1 MDKLCIH
8 RVSVAIL
15 LLLVKLLAT
24 SSGETVYINDG
35 ETLEGY
41 LCSPSGTITT
51 NTTLFLN
58 NSYLDIEH
66 YGFCLVENTSDITI
80 AAAPELGENGIKIN
94 LTLSRLVFFNITNLI
109 ITSITLRTNTPAAD
123 IPPSALRYINDTNQF
138 LYYDKDTDMGILFNH
153 CSNVTI
159 HNLNFN
165 ASSWLSIIG
174 VNLCGYSCIDNPDND
189 RMLLYYL
196 DTVLISSEQCDL
208 HVQFRLRN
216 FDGALMDLSNLLR
229 SRSKQISVEMFDTFA
244 LILTQQKF
252 NANVS
257 ITLIPGTD
265 NNKAFILFV
274 NSVTDSHIKFQG
286 HSYDYCITRFI
297 DYGFPLLSVYF
308 YETPNFSGSV
318 DHIIKSLQI
327 ENTSLNELQ
336 VLKFPGQL
344 SHQIALVNVSW
355 CDKGWAIYNLLQIIV
370 SSKEEGNLYVNMK
383 NVHLQR
389 HRFLDNFVIQDS
401 VYFANIRNITMTGTN
416 FFNAGNGGS
425 VINVISSNLT
435 LTGDLTV
442 SSGNAFQGGGIRL
455 DESSTLFLKEPL
467 RAQFINNTAYQGSAI
482 YAAIRTKDLQL
493 LQTSSPIQVLPNQV
507 YSLHNISN
515 ISIALHFEN
524 NLDETLNR
532 IVSMHAPQL
541 NFLYNQT
548 FLFYRKFWDEPH
560 SQYAYTT
567 LFDAMFKAD
576 DTDKYTSL
584 SNGICTQVRKEPW
597 NCTYI
602 DLYYH
607 KLLES
612 LNVTDVLQYLLQIHT
627 YPGEEVFSVLHTG
640 NQDFSIESCE
650 THLIVKSEYYSLTRS
665 TSTLLFTFFNKKK
678 EDLCFIIF
686 VSNRGISQI
695 LKIPFIQVHMNAT
708 CPPGFYLNHEGYCD
722 CVSTLQSHH
731 YKCNIS
737 SRIFTS
743 HEGYWTG
750 YNATSYTITFSS
762 HCPPDYCNQSFH
774 NFLLDNSITDL
785 SCLNNRTG
793 ILCGQCKRENYTVHS
808 AIFGSDACSDDCTDV
823 YLLTLL
829 AYALA
834 GPLLVAI
841 LFALKLTVAV
851 GTINGVIFY
860 ANILGLSMDKLTEG
874 HRGPHLTFLR
884 IVISLLNLDLGFP
897 LCFYKGMTTTDK
909 VGLQFVFPMYIW
921 GIVIGMIIVAKYSI
935 RFANC
940 ISNSAVQVLATLF
953 YLSFPKLLLAVIDI
967 TTYSTIN
974 LVVFNESNNSYV
986 NREQTV
992 WFYNGEEYGKG
1003 VHGFYLFLASV
1014 FILFFLLYT
1023 ILTTFSSCFMR
1034 FKLVNKFKPLIDAY
1048 GGPFKDKWRFWFG
1061 LRLWITVLIFS
1072 VSGTLRGT
1080 DYNGPFIFNFI
1091 ILSIFILIQSFAR
1104 PFKSRLILLMD
1115 LFFMINYW
1123 LIILFQL
1130 VFKSIFL
1137 RVYIFL
1143 LSAAVLVLVLVLFSH
1158 FCYVCI
1164 YSKNPGVFLQV
1175 KTKFNRRFVGYE
1187 RIEDQANEEE
1197 ADIQIFNAA
1206 EEREQ
1211 VLDTY

>member
-1 MDKLCIH
+1 MDRLCTH

-15 LLLVKLLAT
+15 LLLVNLLAT

-41 LCSPSGTITT
+41 LCSPSGTIAP
-51 NTTLFLN
+51 NTILFLN
-58 NSYLDIEH
+58 NSYLEIEH

-80 AAAPELGENGIKIN
+80 AAAPELGENGININ
-94 LTLSRLVFFNITNLI
+94 LIQSRWIFFNITNLT
-109 ITSITLRTNTPAAD
+109 ITSITLLTDTPAAD
-123 IPPSALRYINDTNQF
+123 IPPSALRYINDSNQF
-138 LYYDKDTDMGILFNH
+138 LYYDKDTEMGILFNH

-159 HNLNFN
+159 QNLNFN
-165 ASSWLSIIG
+165 ASSWLPIIG
-174 VNLCGYSCIDNPDND
+174 VNLCGYSCINNPDNGH
-189 RMLLYYL
+189 MLFYYL
-196 DTVLISSEQCDL
+196 DTVISSEQCDL
-208 HVQFRLRN
+208 HVQSSPSISDGGLYDITLLNSRPKQMPVKK
-216 FDGALMDLSNLLR
+216 FDS
-229 SRSKQISVEMFDTFA
+229 FA
-244 LILTQQKF
+244 LILTQQNS
-252 NANVS
+252 NADVL
-257 ITLIPGTD
+257 ITLLPGLGI
-265 NNKAFILFV
+265 ALILFV
-274 NSVTDSHIKFQG
+274 NSLTDSHVEIQG
-286 HSYDYCITRFI
+286 LGYEYCITGPI
-297 DYGFPLLSVYF
+297 DHDSPLLSVYF

-318 DHIIKSLQI
+318 DHIIQSLQV
-327 ENTSLNELQ
+327 ENTSLQALQ
-336 VLKFPGQL
+336 VFRSPGQL
-344 SHQIALVNVSW
+344 SHQIALVNVSL
-355 CDKGWAIYNLLQIIV
+355 CDKHIFIQFPVLIMATPNN
-370 SSKEEGNLYVNMK
+370 EGNLHVNMK
-383 NVHLQR
+383 NMHFQ
-389 HRFLDNFVIQDS
+389 HPRFLDDDFLTEDS

-416 FFNAGNGGS
+416 FFNASNGGS

-442 SSGNAFQGGGIRL
+442 NNGNAFQGGGIRL
-455 DESSTLFLKEPL
+455 DDSSTLFLKEPL
-467 RAQFINNTAYQGSAI
+467 RAQFTNDTAYQGSAI
-482 YAAIRTKDLQL
+482 YAAPNHLEL
-493 LQTSSPIQVLPNQV
+493 LQTRSLIQILPNQV
-507 YSLHNISN
+507 YSWHNISN
-515 ISIALHFEN
+515 INIALHFEN
-524 NLDETLNR
+524 NLDKSLNR
-532 IVSMHAPQL
+532 IVSMHAPHL
-541 NFLYNQT
+541 SFLYDQT
-548 FLFYRKFWDEPH
+548 SLFYHKSWDEPH

-576 DTDKYTSL
+576 DIDKYTSL
-584 SNGICTQVRKEPW
+584 SNGICMQVRKEPW

-607 KLLES
+607 NIVEKK
-612 LNVTDVLQYLLQIHT
+612 TFAQHLLQIHT
-627 YPGEEVFSVLHTG
+627 YPGEEIFSILHTG
-640 NQDFSIESCE
+640 NQDFSIIRCE

-665 TSTLLFTFFNKKK
+665 TSTLLFRFFNKKG
-678 EDLCFIIF
+678 EDLCF
-686 VSNRGISQI
+686 VI
-695 LKIPFIQVHMNAT
+695 LVLNSEIQDLMAPFIQVHMNAT
-708 CPPGFYLNHEGYCD
+708 CPPGFSLNDKGYCD
-722 CVSTLQSHH
+722 CVSALQSHL

-743 HEGYWTG
+743 PEGYWTG
-750 YNATSYTITFSS
+750 YEEHNTTNTTSYTITFSS
-762 HCPPDYCNQSFH
+762 HCPPDYCNQSFR
-774 NFLLDNSITDL
+774 NFFLDNSIAYS
-785 SCLNNRTG
+785 SCLNNRSG
-793 ILCGQCKRENYTVHS
+793 VMCGQCKRENYTVHS
-808 AIFGSDACSDDCTDV
+808 AIFGSDACSDDCTDI

-834 GPLLVAI
+834 GLLLVAV

-874 HRGPHLTFLR
+874 HHGPHLIFFR

-921 GIVIGMIIVAKYSI
+921 GIVIGMIIVARYSI

-940 ISNSAVQVLATLF
+940 ISNSAIPVLATLF
-953 YLSFPKLLLAVIDI
+953 YLSFPKLLRAVIDI
-967 TTYSTIN
+967 VTYSTIN
-974 LVVFNESNNSYV
+974 LVVFDPDKNNSYT

-992 WFYNGEEYGKG
+992 CFYSGEEYGKG
-1003 VHGFYLFLASV
+1003 VHGFYMFLASV

-1080 DYNGPFIFNFI
+1080 DYNGSFVINLI
-1091 ILSIFILIQSFAR
+1091 ILSIFILIQSFVR

-1123 LIILFQL
+1123 LIILFYL
-1130 VFKSIFL
+1130 VFKSNFIDA
-1137 RVYIFL
+1137 YIFL
-1143 LSAAVLVLVLVLFSH
+1143 LSAAILVLVLVLLSH

-1175 KTKFNRRFVGYE
+1175 KTKFNRRFAGYE
-1187 RIEDQANEEE
+1187 RIEDQVNEEE
-1197 ADIQIFNAA
+1197 ANIQIFNAA

-1211 VLDTY
+1211 VFDTY